1 MKRCCRIAP
10 YFRVYPGLLV
20 CLPLLLVC
28 WTTVVATAANPRLRV
43 MTYNV
48 RYASDQGPHRW
59 QVRRPLAQRM
69 LAEQNPDVIG
79 MQEALYRQVKDFDQ
93 DLPDHAW
100 IGLGREGGSRSEFMA
115 VFYRRERLDPV
126 AFGHYWLSDTPNVI
140 GSATWGHSNRRM
152 VTWVRFLDRM
162 SGKQF
167 YLVNTHFDHEVRTAR
182 EKSARLVFE
191 RISKWNSSVPV
202 LLLGD
207 FNALAE
213 QSEVYQTL
221 VGPQR
226 LVDTWLAAKERGPLY
241 DTFHG
246 YRGLLRTG
254 RRIDWILARGSVQ
267 VESSR
272 VITFQQ
278 QGQFPSDH
286 FPVVADVQIG
296 P

>member
-1 MKRCCRIAP
+1 MKRPKFATCR
-10 YFRVYPGLLV
+10 RVCLGRLMCQLLV
-20 CLPLLLVC
+20 LVC
-28 WTTVVATAANPRLRV
+28 CATAVPAAERRRLRV

-59 QVRRPLAQRM
+59 QLRRPLAQRM
-69 LAEQNPDVIG
+69 LAAENPDIVG
-79 MQEALYRQVKDFDQ
+79 MQEALYRQVRDFDQ
-93 DLPDHAW
+93 DLPEHAW

-115 VFYRRERLDPV
+115 VFYRRKRLDPV
-126 AFGHYWLSDTPNVI
+126 AFDHYWLSDTPHVI

-152 VTWVRFLDRM
+152 VTWVRFLDRV
-162 SGKQF
+162 SGQQF

-191 RISKWNSSVPV
+191 RISKWNQEVPV
-202 LLLGD
+202 LLVGD
-207 FNALAE
+207 FNAVAE
-213 QSEVYQTL
+213 RSRVYEIL

-226 LVDTWLAAKERGPLY
+226 LVDTWLAAQERGPLY

-246 YRGLLRTG
+246 YRGLSQTG
-254 RRIDWILARGSVQ
+254 RRIDWILSRGPVR
-267 VESSR
+267 VESSKI
-272 VITFQQ
+272 ITFQQ
-278 QGQFPSDH
+278 QNQFPSDH

>member
-1 MKRCCRIAP
+1 MCQ
-10 YFRVYPGLLV
+10 LLV
-20 CLPLLLVC
+20 LVC
-28 WTTVVATAANPRLRV
+28 CATTVPAAERRRLRV

-59 QVRRPLAQRM
+59 QLRRPLAQRM
-69 LAEQNPDVIG
+69 LAAENPDIVG
-79 MQEALYRQVKDFDQ
+79 MQEALYRQVRDFDQ
-93 DLPDHAW
+93 DLPEHAW

-115 VFYRRERLDPV
+115 VFYRRKRLDPV
-126 AFGHYWLSDTPNVI
+126 AFDHYWLSDTPHVI

-152 VTWVRFLDRM
+152 VTWVRFLDRV
-162 SGKQF
+162 SGQQF

-191 RISKWNSSVPV
+191 RISKWNQEVPV
-202 LLLGD
+202 LLVGD
-207 FNALAE
+207 FNAVAE
-213 QSEVYQTL
+213 RSRVYEIL

-226 LVDTWLAAKERGPLY
+226 LVDTWLAAQERGPLY

-246 YRGLLRTG
+246 YRGLSQTG
-254 RRIDWILARGSVQ
+254 RRIDWILSRGPVR
-267 VESSR
+267 VESSKI
-272 VITFQQ
+272 ITFQQ
-278 QGQFPSDH
+278 QNQFPSDH

>member
-1 MKRCCRIAP
+1 MCQ
-10 YFRVYPGLLV
+10 L
-20 CLPLLLVC
+20 LLLVC
-28 WTTVVATAANPRLRV
+28 CRAAAVTAAEPRLLRV

-59 QVRRPLAQRM
+59 QLRRPLAQRM

-79 MQEALYRQVKDFDQ
+79 MQEALYRQVRDFDQ
-93 DLPDHAW
+93 DLPGHAW

-115 VFYRRERLDPV
+115 VFYRRKRLEPV
-126 AFGHYWLSDTPNVI
+126 AFDHYWLSDTPDVI

-152 VTWVRFLDRM
+152 VTWVRFLDRI
-162 SGKQF
+162 SEQQF

-182 EKSARLVFE
+182 EKSARLVMK
-191 RISKWNSSVPV
+191 RISKWNHAVPV
-202 LLLGD
+202 LLVGD

-213 QSEVYQTL
+213 RSQVYETL
-221 VGPQR
+221 VGPKR
-226 LVDTWLAAKERGPLY
+226 LLDTWLEAEERGPRY

-246 YRGLLRTG
+246 YRGLSQTG
-254 RRIDWILARGSVQ
+254 RRIDWILSRGSVR
-267 VESSR
+267 VKSSSI
-272 VITFQQ
+272 ITFQQ